1 MEQGDIFPT
10 GNDRRLLFSL
20 EEFRNIFLTALRQ
33 NVDQNRHDNLGDHNL
48 NPGMSIPELSKPAA
62 VLVPVV
68 GREREPTIL
77 LTKRSED
84 LNHHAG
90 QVSFPGGRYEDS
102 DANMIHTALRETEE
116 EIGLSRDAVEVI
128 GELPTYETRT
138 GFSVKPIV
146 GLIKPPLELN
156 VDSKEV
162 AAVFEIPMSFVLD
175 RRNHEKHS
183 REWQNKMR
191 HFYVFPHPKYY
202 IWGATAGILVNLA
215 ELILEADVK
224 SNDGS

>member
-48 NPGMSIPELSKPAA
+48 HPGMSIPELSKPAA

-77 LTKRSED
+77 LTKRSDD

-90 QVSFPGGRYEDS
+90 QVSFPGGRHEES
-102 DANMIHTALRETEE
+102 DLNMIDTALRETEE
-116 EIGLSRDAVEVI
+116 EIGWDRDAVEVI

-146 GLIKPPLELN
+146 GLIKPPIEIN
-156 VDSKEV
+156 IDSKEV
-162 AAVFEIPMSFVLD
+162 ADVFEIPISFVLD
-175 RRNHEKHS
+175 RKNHERHS
-183 REWQNKMR
+183 REWQNTMR
-191 HFYVFPHPKYY
+191 NFYGFPHPKYY
-202 IWGATAGILVNLA
+202 IWGATAGMLVNLA
-215 ELILEADVK
+215 ELILSVDGT
-224 SNDGS
+224 SNNGY

>member
-1 MEQGDIFPT
+1 MEQGDIFPA
-10 GNDRRLLFSL
+10 GNNRRLLFSL
-20 EEFRNIFLTALRQ
+20 EEFRNIFLRALGQ
-33 NVDQNRHDNLGDHNL
+33 NVVQNRHDVLGDHNL
-48 NPGMSIPELSKPAA
+48 NPGMPIPELSKPAA

-77 LTKRSED
+77 LTKRSEY

-202 IWGATAGILVNLA
+202 IWGATAGMLVNLA
-215 ELILEADVK
+215 ELILAVDVK

>member
-1 MEQGDIFPT
+1 MEQGDIFPA
-10 GNDRRLLFSL
+10 GNNRRLLFSL
-20 EEFRNIFLTALRQ
+20 EEFRNIFLRALGQ
-33 NVDQNRHDNLGDHNL
+33 NVVQNRHGVLGDHNL
-48 NPGMSIPELSKPAA
+48 NPGMTIPELSKPAA

-77 LTKRSED
+77 LTKRSEY

-90 QVSFPGGRYEDS
+90 QVSFPGGRHEDS
-102 DANMIHTALRETEE
+102 DANMIDTALRETEE

-162 AAVFEIPMSFVLD
+162 AAVFEIPVSFVLD
-175 RRNHEKHS
+175 RKNHEKHS
-183 REWQNKMR
+183 REWQNKMQ

-202 IWGATAGILVNLA
+202 IWGATAGMLVNLA
-215 ELILEADVK
+215 ELILAADVK

>member
-48 NPGMSIPELSKPAA
+48 NPGMFPPEFTKSAA
-62 VLVPVV
+62 VLVPVI
-68 GREREPTIL
+68 GREQEPTIL
-77 LTKRSED
+77 LTKRSDD

-90 QVSFPGGRYEDS
+90 QVSFPGGRHEES
-102 DANMIHTALRETEE
+102 DLNMIDTALRETEE
-116 EIGLSRDAVEVI
+116 EIGLDRDAVEVI

-146 GLIKPPLELN
+146 GLIKPPIELN
-156 VDSKEV
+156 IDSKEV
-162 AAVFEIPMSFVLD
+162 ADVFEIPLSFVLD
-175 RRNHEKHS
+175 RKNHERHS
-183 REWQNKMR
+183 REWQNTMR
-191 HFYVFPHPKYY
+191 NFYVFPHPKYY
-202 IWGATAGILVNLA
+202 IWGATAGMLVNLA
-215 ELILEADVK
+215 ELILSVDGT
-224 SNDGS
+224 SNNGY